1 MLEKAKSNF
10 WADAS
15 VAADDEDD
23 EDLCLWSLKIFS
35 LIISARNC
43 VVCMFVNNE
52 IETEKLTRGCLFAEN
67 VRNNDDASGLC
78 RRREGVGSD
87 VGVITVRF

>member
-1 MLEKAKSNF
+1 
-10 WADAS
+10 
-15 VAADDEDD
+15 
-23 EDLCLWSLKIFS
+23 
-35 LIISARNC
+35 
-43 VVCMFVNNE
+43 MFVNNE